1 MDGKQI
7 VLCNLRRTLKKSWKI
22 FNIFILYL
30 FLSAQGVR
38 VHMEIME
45 QKDSMIQIQSQN
57 HAKLTEELENLM
69 KSMDIPHEYQM
80 ALLDKGDLTSAKGIL
95 ECTDA
100 AECLQKKMEAK
111 PHLGKVNSNIGCCSL
126 VVSFAKEEDSP
137 HEYQE
142 KYQGKL
148 GK

>member
-1 MDGKQI
+1 MQLPNVCDTNFSPK
-7 VLCNLRRTLKKSWKI
+7 VKI
-22 FNIFILYL
+22 PKVKIINIPYPT
-30 FLSAQGVR
+30 LSAQGVR

-57 HAKLTEELENLM
+57 HAKLTQELQNLM
-69 KSMDIPHEYQM
+69 KTMDIPHEYQM

-111 PHLGKVNSNIGCCSL
+111 PHLGKINKDIDVGR
-126 VVSFAKEEDSP
+126 
-137 HEYQE
+137 
-142 KYQGKL
+142 
-148 GK
+148 